1 MLSAKDNTK
10 IRVGIIGLGFGG
22 ESALKGYKRLPN
34 VEVVALAG
42 LEEDRLAALGK
53 TYEVPHLYRNYEDL
67 LQHEGLDALSIAVPN
82 SLHKPIALAAFE
94 HGLHVLCEKP
104 LARNSEEAEAM
115 VQAATK
121 ANRVLSVVYNHRERS
136 DIQFLKRYITEGNL
150 GTIYYAK
157 AFWMRRRGIP
167 GAGSWFVNKEIAGG
181 GPLIDLGVHVLDM
194 ALFLLDEP
202 DVVSVTAST
211 YNELGSRGIGFD
223 LTARKS
229 GLNSK
234 FEVEDLATAFIRLST
249 GATLLLETS
258 WATHSSAQDGY
269 GVVLYGTQGGA
280 DIHAQKQTTGYST
293 TDTLTIYTDVTGLP
307 AKISPQV
314 QGGEFHAAVTRDF
327 IDIIT
332 SGNWSL
338 HNGSDGLRRARIIDA
353 CYASALQGREVILEA

>member
-1 MLSAKDNTK
+1 MSNAMNKMDNAK

-22 ESALKGYKRLPN
+22 ESALKGYKRLSN

-53 TYEVPHLYRNYEDL
+53 TYEIPHLYQNYEDL
-67 LQHEGLDALSIAVPN
+67 LQHEGLDAVSIAVPN
-82 SLHKPIALAAFE
+82 SLHAPIALAAFE
-94 HGLHVLCEKP
+94 RGLHILCEKP
-104 LARNSEEAEAM
+104 LARTGEEAESM
-115 VQAATK
+115 VQAATR
-121 ANRVLSVVYNHRERS
+121 ANRVLRVVYNHRERS
-136 DIQFLKRYITEGNL
+136 DVQILKRYIAEGNL

-157 AFWMRRRGIP
+157 AYWMRRRGIP
-167 GAGSWFVNKEIAGG
+167 GTGSWFVNKQIAGG
-181 GPLIDLGVHVLDM
+181 GPLIDLGVHVLDI

-202 DVVSVTAST
+202 NVTSVTAST
-211 YNELGSRGIGFD
+211 YNELGSRGIGFN
-223 LTARKS
+223 LSAGKS
-229 GLNSK
+229 GTNSK

-249 GATLLLETS
+249 GTTLLLETS
-258 WATHSSAQDGY
+258 WATHSSAQDDY
-269 GVVLYGTQGGA
+269 GIVLYGTQGGA
-280 DIHAQKQTTGYST
+280 DIRAQKYNT
-293 TDTLTIYTDVTGLP
+293 TDTLTIYTDVAGVP

-353 CYASALQGREVILEA
+353 CYTSALQGREVILEA